1 MPAGSGRQGQVHA
14 KVSAMLPPEII
25 DNPDLSID
33 EKIGRLRNLDASLR
47 SLYQA
52 LYPGETPW
60 DDLAEIETEIRSL
73 EQMLPSAT
81 TVDRAAA
88 TTDDDTSR
96 IPTRGCRKFH
106 RRKDLTALADRKAN
120 RQALAA

>member
-60 DDLAEIETEIRSL
+60 DELAEIETKSAASNRCCRRQPRSIVPRRRQTMTRPGYRPGVA
-73 EQMLPSAT
+73 ESS
-81 TVDRAAA
+81 TVAR
-88 TTDDDTSR
+88 T
-96 IPTRGCRKFH
+96 
-106 RRKDLTALADRKAN
+106 
-120 RQALAA
+120 

>member
-1 MPAGSGRQGQVHA
+1 MHA

-47 SLYQA
+47 SLYRA

-60 DDLAEIETEIRSL
+60 DDLAEIETGIRSL
-73 EQMLPSAT
+73 EQMLPSGT
-81 TVDRAAA
+81 TVDRCR
-88 TTDDDTSR
+88 DDD
-96 IPTRGCRKFH
+96 
-106 RRKDLTALADRKAN
+106 
-120 RQALAA
+120 RQ